1 VDSTLFMANLERRNL
16 VASFTERIKQGQAP
30 VSGDANQIGNVFTNQ
45 VLRDNF
51 STGQFHQS
59 SSWK

>member
-1 VDSTLFMANLERRNL
+1 
-16 VASFTERIKQGQAP
+16 